1 MFTFSISAQPVE
13 QALAAFQG
21 ALRDARPALQE
32 IADDFRE
39 MIAAQFASEGRAGG
53 TPWAPLAP
61 STLRRRGSASPILFD
76 SGALFRSLHDAG
88 APGHI
93 EQIEDQALVLGTN
106 LPYALFHQTGTG
118 WGLGQDQSSRS
129 RRGRGLP
136 MRPIVVLSP
145 DRQDAWAEI
154 LQRGLEERTRV
165 LEGPELGGPGP

>member
-1 MFTFSISAQPVE
+1 MFTFSISTQPVE

-88 APGHI
+88 APGHV
-93 EQIEDQALVLGTN
+93 EEIEDQALVLGSR
-106 LPYALFHQTGTG
+106 LPYALFHQTGAG
-118 WGLGQDQSSRS
+118 WGLGQDQSPRS

-136 MRPIVVLSP
+136 RRPIVVLSP
-145 DRQDAWAEI
+145 DRQNIWTEI
-154 LQRGLEERTRV
+154 VQQYLEERAPLLQSR
-165 LEGPELGGPGP
+165 ELGGP